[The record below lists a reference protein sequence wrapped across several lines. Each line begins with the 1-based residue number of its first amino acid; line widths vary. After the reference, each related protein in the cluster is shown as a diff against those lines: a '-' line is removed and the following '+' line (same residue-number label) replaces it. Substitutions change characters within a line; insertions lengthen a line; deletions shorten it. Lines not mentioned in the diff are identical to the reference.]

1 MKLCFASR
9 TVSRWFCCSASFGN
23 RIGWMN
29 AGGELPV
36 VTFHSPYTISLK
48 NIRLKLIAFFS
59 PEDGKQQ
66 GKAKKK
72 KKKKK
77 WGSLSTFAH
86 KENNPF
92 EVSFCMHRTFVFGWF
107 LAFLIAVGSTALRT
121 PYSAFIN
128 PGNAGQF
135 HATATANLDELQKC
149 TGKKQNV

>member
-72 KKKKK
+72 KRKKN
-77 WGSLSTFAH
+77 GGACQLSHIRKTIRL
-86 KENNPF
+86 K
-92 EVSFCMHRTFVFGWF
+92 
-107 LAFLIAVGSTALRT
+107 
-121 PYSAFIN
+121 SAFVCI
-128 PGNAGQF
+128 ARSF
-135 HATATANLDELQKC
+135 LVDFLHFS
-149 TGKKQNV
+149 